1 MKQRRRLVAT
11 LVASLALTA
20 AWAVAQERKEAGGQ
34 HEADQPG
41 AVHKQMAR
49 WAGEYTTSS
58 KFFAK
63 PGQPSAATT
72 GTATIRSILDERFL
86 SEENAGTMLGQPYT
100 GMHLYGYNNATGKYE
115 ATWVYTGSTA
125 TMTLTGTSKDDGRTI
140 EYTASI
146 DQKGTKMTLY
156 VVLKHVDDDKFTV
169 ELYAKNKDGSKGPT
183 LETTY
188 TRKK

>member
-1 MKQRRRLVAT
+1 MKLCLRLVGT
-11 LVASLALTA
+11 LVASLALAA
-20 AWAVAQERKEAGGQ
+20 AWAVAQEKKEAGGR

-41 AVHKQMAR
+41 AVHKQMAN

-63 PGQPSAATT
+63 PGQPSEATT
-72 GTATIRSILDERFL
+72 GSATIRSILDGRFL
-86 SEENAGTMLGQPYT
+86 SEENAGTLLGQPYT

-115 ATWVYTGSTA
+115 ATWIYTGSTA

-146 DQKGTKMTLY
+146 DQKGTRMTLY

>member
-1 MKQRRRLVAT
+1 
-11 LVASLALTA
+11 
-20 AWAVAQERKEAGGQ
+20 
-34 HEADQPG
+34 
-41 AVHKQMAR
+41 
-49 WAGEYTTSS
+49 
-58 KFFAK
+58 
-63 PGQPSAATT
+63 
-72 GTATIRSILDERFL
+72 
-86 SEENAGTMLGQPYT
+86 MLGQPYT

-115 ATWVYTGSTA
+115 ATWIYTGSTA

-140 EYTASI
+140 EYPASI
-146 DQKGTKMTLY
+146 DRKGTKMTLY